1 MTAAQVASCPP
12 APDGLLDAFWA
23 YDRALLA
30 NDTTT
35 LAELFAPGADTL
47 RADPAGVLVG
57 HDRITAFRAGRTGVP
72 TRRVT
77 RVHVRSLGP
86 GAAVVIAETQ
96 TPNGAGGGLQTQVW
110 EAVGGRWRV
119 CAAHVTP
126 SPAPP
131 PAAPALDR
139 TVWRVLGD
147 PLLPGAP
154 GGRLS
159 GHTVAVK
166 DLFAVRGHPVGAGN
180 PTWLAGAPVAEEHA
194 SAVSALL
201 GAGAA
206 VAGIARTDEFA
217 YSLAGTNAHH
227 GAPPNPAAPGRIP
240 GGSSSGPASAV
251 STGQA
256 DIGLGTDT
264 AGSIRVPASYQGL
277 FGLRS
282 THGLVDG
289 TGLLALAPSFD
300 AVGWLTR
307 DAATLAAV
315 TAALLPATRLAPL
328 TRGLVIPAVT
338 ALAEEHVRAAFT
350 AAVSRLVDG
359 GVLASVDTAA
369 IDPAELQGWCTA
381 FRTVQGFES
390 WALHG
395 SWITGHPG
403 ALGPDVSA
411 RFAAASLIDAP
422 AAAAARRTV
431 DSAGV
436 ALRALLVP
444 GTVLLLPSTP
454 SVAPLRDTPAG
465 PTIEQARVTTLQL
478 TCLAGLAGAPA
489 ISMPLMW
496 VDGGPV
502 GVSGLAAPGTDRDLT
517 DLAVRATGGGD
528 VQGGR

>member
-1 MTAAQVASCPP
+1 MTAVEIASCPP

-30 NDTTT
+30 NDTAT
-35 LAELFAPGADTL
+35 LAELFARGTDTL

-57 HDRITAFRAGRTGVP
+57 HGRITAFRAGRTGVP
-72 TRRVT
+72 TRKVI
-77 RVHVRSLGP
+77 RVHVRPLGP

-96 TPNGAGGGLQTQVW
+96 APNGAGGGLQTQVW
-110 EAVGGRWRV
+110 EAVEGRWRV

-126 SPAPP
+126 P
-131 PAAPALDR
+131 PAVPAMDR

-154 GGRLS
+154 GGPLS

-180 PTWLAGAPVAEEHA
+180 PTWLAQAPVAEEHA
-194 SAVSALL
+194 AAVSSLL

-217 YSLAGTNAHH
+217 YSIAGTNAHY
-227 GAPPNPAAPGRIP
+227 GTPPNSAAPDRIP

-264 AGSIRVPASYQGL
+264 AGSVRVPASYQGL
-277 FGLRS
+277 HGLRS
-282 THGLVDG
+282 TRGLLDS
-289 TGLLALAPSFD
+289 TGMLALAPSFD

-315 TAALLPATRLAPL
+315 TAALLPATRRAPL

-338 ALAEEHVRAAFT
+338 ALAEEPVRAAFS
-350 AAVSRLVDG
+350 AAVTRLLDG

-369 IDPAELQGWCTA
+369 IDPAELQEWCTA
-381 FRTVQGFES
+381 FRTVQGHEA

-395 SWITGHPG
+395 GWITEHRG

-431 DSAGV
+431 DGARV
-436 ALRALLVP
+436 ALGALLVP
-444 GTVLLLPSTP
+444 GTVAMLPSTS
-454 SVAPLRDTPAG
+454 SVAPRRDTPAG
-465 PTIEQARVTTLQL
+465 PPDR
-478 TCLAGLAGAPA
+478 AGQGRHPATDMPGRSRGRPGDLDAADVGGRRAGR
-489 ISMPLMW
+489 
-496 VDGGPV
+496 GRG
-502 GVSGLAAPGTDRDLT
+502 
-517 DLAVRATGGGD
+517 TGGT
-528 VQGGR
+528 RHRP